1 MGIAAVLN
9 ILCSYIVSHYNSFPL
24 NILID
29 DITDKSNTAN
39 VNINIIGKV
48 IFVSISII
56 IAVFAL
62 AINNGKAI
70 NKNINISFDLS
81 YPN

>member
-9 ILCSYIVSHYNSFPL
+9 ILCSSIVSPYNSFPL

-48 IFVSISII
+48 IFVSIFII